1 MEFMNVC
8 KALSDEN
15 RIRVIMALEGKELC
29 VCQIIKFLGLAP
41 STVSKHMWLLKQAK
55 IVQSRKEGRWIYY
68 KLSGNKQCPNISV
81 LLKWMFSSL
90 SENDKIAADR
100 KNLERIMKCDL
111 EEICGRNKLPQGKSK
126 FT

>member
-15 RIRVIMALEGKELC
+15 RIRVIMSLKGGELC
-29 VCQIIKFLGLAP
+29 VCQIISLLGLAP

-68 KLSGNKQCPNISV
+68 KIAEDKSKLYIPELIKWIS
-81 LLKWMFSSL
+81 KSL
-90 SENDKIAADR
+90 SDNEK
-100 KNLERIMKCDL
+100 IMKDSKELKKILRCDT
-111 EEICGRNKLPQGKSK
+111 EEICREIFKRKK
-126 FT
+126 